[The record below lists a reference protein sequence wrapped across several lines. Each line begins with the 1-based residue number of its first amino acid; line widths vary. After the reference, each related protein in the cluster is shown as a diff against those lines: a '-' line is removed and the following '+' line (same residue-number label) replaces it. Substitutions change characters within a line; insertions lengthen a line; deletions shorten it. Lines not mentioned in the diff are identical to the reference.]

1 MDTSEQCMTACKQS
15 LKQNIFL
22 LLSNSYLVFTLQVT
36 SLGVNRRKTGKE
48 GYNIEEHKPSTSFPF
63 VSHKIKIFPC
73 NHKLQQEMNCAS
85 VT

>member
-36 SLGVNRRKTGKE
+36 SLGVNRRKTGR
-48 GYNIEEHKPSTSFPF
+48 EHRGAQTQYVLSLRFS
-63 VSHKIKIFPC
+63 
-73 NHKLQQEMNCAS
+73 
-85 VT
+85 